1 MEEKELMKL
10 FSLTLKMRKT
20 ILFLLIV
27 VINGLIWIDL
37 DIRLKSKYVC
47 KGEVKGGVIK
57 NAIFF
62 SLN

>member
-1 MEEKELMKL
+1 MKKKELMKL

-27 VINGLIWIDL
+27 VINGLIWIDS
-37 DIRLKSKYVC
+37 DIRLKSKYVG

-57 NAIFF
+57 NEIFF

>member
-27 VINGLIWIDL
+27 VINGL
-37 DIRLKSKYVC
+37 K
-47 KGEVKGGVIK
+47 
-57 NAIFF
+57 
-62 SLN
+62 